1 MYKNRCHYNVGHWMK
16 EFEQLVKKCVK
27 EDRKAQKEL
36 YDLFAPRMIMICLRY
51 SKTKMEAEDILQ
63 ESFIKVFN
71 NLKKLREITNL
82 PAWIKRI
89 VINTALN
96 YQRGKLYLYPMVEVG
111 KVKLS
116 YDENVALSGFRQEE
130 LLNMIQEL
138 PLGCQVIFNLYAIE
152 GYTHKEIAERLKISE
167 GTSKSQY
174 SRARTLLKSKIE
186 EGSNDN
192 YGKVRR

>member
-1 MYKNRCHYNVGHWMK
+1 MK

-36 YDLFAPRMIMICLRY
+36 YDLFAPRMMMICLRY
-51 SKTKMEAEDILQ
+51 SKSRMEAEDILQ
-63 ESFIKVFN
+63 ESFMKVFN

-111 KVKLS
+111 KIKLS

-192 YGKVRR
+192 YGKVRK